1 MLQNRLLAANDLL
14 LRRLFVQPGPPISF
28 REFAHDS
35 RMWRPFQR
43 EGSADQGIRIAITL
57 CRPNAEILP
66 AVLPE
71 SAKRNEGRLGRK
83 SSLLK
88 KFPARRSQRVF
99 IGADYAFGN
108 GPSRIILPGP

>member
-1 MLQNRLLAANDLL
+1 MLQNRSLAANDLL
-14 LRRLFVQPGPPISF
+14 LRRLFVQPGAPIGF

-43 EGSADQGIRIAITL
+43 KGGADQGIRIAITL
-57 CRPNAEILP
+57 GRPNAEILP

-99 IGADYAFGN
+99 
-108 GPSRIILPGP
+108 